1 MLTRRLLASVLVL
14 LFFFVAGMNK
24 IPNVNNLAKGLVGK
38 LPKMLKKIPMHF
50 YVLVI
55 VLVILIEL
63 ICPVLVVYTNLV
75 PRNETTDKINDWSLY
90 TLIGFTILA
99 TLLYHHD
106 DMSRVLLNA
115 TVVGGLILLL
125 NN

>member
-24 IPNVNNLAKGLVGK
+24 IPNVNKLAKGLAG
-38 LPKMLKKIPMHF
+38 KMLKKIPMHF

-55 VLVILIEL
+55 VLVILVEL
-63 ICPVLVVYTNLV
+63 ICPVLVVYTNIA
-75 PRNETTDKINDWSLY
+75 PRDETTDKINDWSLY
-90 TLIGFTILA
+90 TLIGFTVLA

-106 DMSRVLLNA
+106 DMSRILLNA
-115 TVVGGLILLL
+115 SVIGGLILLL

>member
-1 MLTRRLLASVLVL
+1 MLTRKLLASILVL

-24 IPNVNNLAKGLVGK
+24 IPNVNKLAKGLSGK
-38 LPKMLKKIPMHF
+38 LLKKIPMHF

-63 ICPVLVVYTNLV
+63 ICPVLVVYTNIA
-75 PRNETTDKINDWSLY
+75 PRDETTDKINDWSLY
-90 TLIGFTILA
+90 TLIGFTVLA

-115 TVVGGLILLL
+115 SVVGGLILLL